1 MLCCFF
7 RVFSSVCIAL
17 LLMILGAVSAQ
28 ATSGVSEGYNALRP
42 GLWEINTSTSMLSM
56 PLDLPPVPY
65 RATQCLTQELL
76 DNQQNLTTISAMR
89 GKCEI
94 HDVDVTTE
102 RTQWTM
108 TCLQN
113 GILFDANGAITPT
126 TRESYTGKV
135 NFTMRGDRLSAVKG
149 EVHVQGN
156 WRGECSGA
164 PYENHAQ
171 PNYRKPTYTE

>member
-1 MLCCFF
+1 MMCRTS
-7 RVFSSVCIAL
+7 RVFSFACIAL
-17 LLMILGAVSAQ
+17 PLMLGAVSAQ
-28 ATSGVSEGYNALRP
+28 ATNGGSYNALRP

-94 HDVDVTTE
+94 HEVDVTPE
-102 RTQWTM
+102 RTKWTM

-126 TRESYTGKV
+126 TRENYTGKV

-149 EVHVQGN
+149 EVQVQGS

-164 PYENHAQ
+164 SYENHAQ
-171 PNYRKPTYTE
+171 PSYRKPTYTE

>member
-1 MLCCFF
+1 MLCRFF
-7 RVFSSVCIAL
+7 RVFSSAFAALPL
-17 LLMILGAVSAQ
+17 LLGAASAQ
-28 ATSGVSEGYNALRP
+28 ATGNSESYSALRP

-94 HDVDVTTE
+94 HDVNVTPE

-149 EVHVQGN
+149 EVQVQGS

-164 PYENHAQ
+164 SYENHAQ
-171 PNYRKPTYTE
+171 PNFRKPTYTE